1 MAIIKQTNSELN
13 LTSTNSNVKLITQS
27 EGFDFEVQRF
37 NINGRVKVGS
47 STKIGTLTMT
57 AHPGSNPTYNTEGK
71 LNATS
76 STEMR
81 YNKVPQLLAS
91 KLNSRSLNNIT
102 LVRKG
107 TEKDTKN
114 NNVGYT
120 FDIMYEAKE
129 GLFNG
134 DLSFS
139 ILERVSSK
147 LTERTGFTGLQ
158 NVEAGDQFVPLSGEV
173 RKITLTGSPKS
184 TAKII
189 ITKLNDIKDSAG
201 NIIDSSEI
209 SILSKT
215 VTQTEQSGLDRT
227 GVPINVGTITMDDN
241 GKASFYQNFKQE
253 GTETRYKIRVL
264 ASELMTSFNTS
275 NWVRPTDGSFT
286 DYYERALLMTKNP
299 IITFKTI
306 TTWSNVTVDALGSG
320 SFVAFSNIAP
330 IIFPYKGSYNKFSNK
345 ITSKSIMKKRTFKF
359 IFKASSGSFTL
370 GTGSDGAGG
379 TRGNPLYSRI
389 RGLESDWTNS
399 FPNDDTE
406 NGLTGNGGSI
416 VDIKGISST
425 ISTTSSSNDTITVI
439 FTVEIIKWGTENVT
453 MELDTD
459 KIAALA

>member
-1 MAIIKQTNSELN
+1 MATIKQTNSELN
-13 LTSTNSNVKLITQS
+13 LTSTNSKVKLITQS
-27 EGFDFEVQRF
+27 EGFDFEIQRF
-37 NINGRVKVGS
+37 NISGRVKVGS
-47 STKIGTLTMT
+47 STKIGTLTIN
-57 AHPGSNPTYNTEGK
+57 AYPGDNPTYNTEGK
-71 LNATS
+71 LNAS
-76 STEMR
+76 SDTEKR
-81 YNKVPQLLAS
+81 YTKVPQLLANR
-91 KLNSRSLNNIT
+91 LNRGSLNNVT

-114 NNVGYT
+114 NSVGYT
-120 FDIMYEAKE
+120 FDIMYEAKD

-158 NVEAGDQFVPLSGEV
+158 NVEAGDQYVPLTGEV

-189 ITKLNDIKDSAG
+189 ITKLSDIKDSAG
-201 NIIDSSEI
+201 NIIDSSET

-227 GVPINVGTITMDDN
+227 GVPINVGTVTMDEN

-253 GTETRYKIRVL
+253 TTETRYKIRVL

-286 DYYERALLMTKNP
+286 DYWERSLLMTKRP
-299 IITFKTI
+299 SVSFRTI
-306 TTWSNVTVDALGSG
+306 TTWSNATVDKDGSG
-320 SFVAFSNIAP
+320 TFVTFSAVAP
-330 IIFPYKGSYNKFSNK
+330 INEDYVGKYNTFSNK
-345 ITSKSIMKKRTFKF
+345 ITSKSIKKTIRFKY
-359 IFKASSGSFTL
+359 IFKATSGSFTL

-399 FPNDDTE
+399 FPNDDPE
-406 NGLTGNGGSI
+406 NGLTGNGGTI
-416 VDIKGISST
+416 VDIEGISST
-425 ISTTSSSNDTITVI
+425 ISTTSSSNDTLTLI
-439 FTVEIIKWGTENVT
+439 FTARIIKWGTEQIT